1 MLLSS
6 LKPNAMYVTPSGVIY
21 KANENG
27 ELEVA
32 NESDIQHFV
41 DNAGAKKPRRK
52 EPAQQLQPALGQ
64 D

>member
-1 MLLSS
+1 MLLTS

-21 KANENG
+21 KANGDG

-32 NESDIQHFV
+32 SESDIQHFV
-41 DNAGAKKPRRK
+41 DNAGAKKSRRK

-64 D
+64 G